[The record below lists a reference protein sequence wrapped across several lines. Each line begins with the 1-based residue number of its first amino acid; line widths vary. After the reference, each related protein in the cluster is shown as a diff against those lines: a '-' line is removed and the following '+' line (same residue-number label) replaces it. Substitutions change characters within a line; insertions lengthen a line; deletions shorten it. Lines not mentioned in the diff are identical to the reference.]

1 MVLVRLFHFRE
12 LNKAGERQKNVNI
25 SAAIFHCLSA
35 MWYLA
40 EPLVIRSQSRRN
52 SVNWAPSKTFHS

>member
-12 LNKAGERQKNVNI
+12 LSKAGKRQKNDNI

-35 MWYLA
+35 MDM
-40 EPLVIRSQSRRN
+40 
-52 SVNWAPSKTFHS
+52 